1 MRAKQQVPKVPYDL
15 NQKVLTWKSL
25 AMMAFMTVW
34 GFGNV
39 INGYGY
45 FHGIQVG
52 FSWILVFVLY
62 FIPYALMVGELG
74 STFKTKGGGV
84 SSWID
89 ATFNKRL
96 AYYAGWTY
104 WIVHMPYIAQKPL
117 NTVIAGSWAIWGYP
131 KATQEFKI
139 EYVQIVCILIFLAV
153 ILLTLR
159 GVKVLKSI
167 TSIAGF
173 AGLVMS
179 FLFILMAVSAPIF
192 LGSKIEY
199 NHIPLTRSTLI
210 PSFNLEYLTSLSVLI
225 FAVGGC
231 EKISPYVNKTKDPGK
246 GFPRGIIFMTSMV
259 VLAALLGTFAL
270 GLMFD
275 PTNPD
280 KDFIANGAYKA
291 FQTLGNWYGLGNFFV
306 VIYAISIL
314 ITQAA
319 VMILS
324 IDAPLRMLI
333 ESSDE
338 EFIPKALYKKNKHG
352 SYINGVYLV
361 TVIVL
366 ILLIIPTF
374 GIKGIDDMV
383 KWLIKLN
390 SVCMPL
396 RYLWVFLAYWGL
408 KNMMQKEQAEYTFIR
423 RPVWGKIIGIWC
435 FVITSASC
443 LLGMYSED
451 TFKMGMNILTPFI
464 LIGLGLILPRIA
476 KRQMQK
482 KN

>member
-1 MRAKQQVPKVPYDL
+1 MKTSEQVPKVPYDL
-15 NQKVLTWKSL
+15 NQKLLTWKSL
-25 AMMAFMTVW
+25 ALMAFMTVW

-52 FSWILVFVLY
+52 FSWILVFALY
-62 FIPYALMVGELG
+62 FVPYSLMVGELG

-89 ATFNKRL
+89 ATFNKKL

-104 WIVHMPYIAQKPL
+104 WVVHMPYIAQKPL
-117 NTVIAGSWAIWGYP
+117 NTVIAASWAIWGSP
-131 KATQEFKI
+131 KATEEFKI
-139 EYVQIVCILIFLAV
+139 EYVQIVCILIFLV
-153 ILLTLR
+153 VVFLTLR
-159 GVKVLKSI
+159 GVRVLKSI
-167 TSIAGF
+167 TSLAGF

-192 LGSKIEY
+192 LGDKVQI
-199 NHIPLTRSTLI
+199 NHIPLNSNSLI
-210 PSFNLEYLTSLSVLI
+210 PTFNFEYITSLSVLI

-270 GLMFD
+270 ALMFD

-291 FQTLGNWYGLGNFFV
+291 FRILGDWYGVGNLFV
-306 VIYAISIL
+306 VIYALSIL
-314 ITQAA
+314 ISQVA

-333 ESSDE
+333 ESSDSQ
-338 EFIPKALYKKNKHG
+338 FIPKSLYKQNKHG
-352 SYINGVYLV
+352 SYVNGVYMV

-374 GIKGIDDMV
+374 GIEGVQDMV

-390 SVCMPL
+390 SVCMPI

-408 KNMMQKEQAEYTFIR
+408 KKMVAKERAEYTFTKST
-423 RPVWGKIIGIWC
+423 VLGKLMGGWC
-435 FVITSASC
+435 FFITAACC
-443 LLGMYSED
+443 LLGMYSDD
-451 TFKMGMNILTPFI
+451 TFKLVMNIVTPI
-464 LIGLGLILPRIA
+464 VLVLLGLILPQIA
-476 KRQMQK
+476 RRQNK
-482 KN
+482 